1 MVSIK
6 RQELMIFD
14 DSYDTYLQ
22 NKYSMLL
29 AQKSEKV

>member
-1 MVSIK
+1 MVSK

-14 DSYDTYLQ
+14 YSYDTYLQ
-22 NKYSMLL
+22 YKYGMLL